1 MNPFPTLPPRVSQE
15 VLFQLSQALPPPSE
29 DGPEALAERDA
40 VAVAAIAAF
49 APHDV
54 TEAMLAVQV
63 VVSDAYSHD
72 CLRMANQYRGDIKK
86 VLKARSQAAAMMR
99 EMQRALRA
107 LLARQARRPAKAAVP
122 APVPVAAQAKVRP
135 EAPRP
140 NGNVVFLPVNRT
152 RPATRSALAGGAS
165 IVSLFETVVTK

>member
-15 VLFQLSQALPPPSE
+15 VLFQLFQALPPPPE
-29 DGPEALAERDA
+29 DGPEARAERDA
-40 VAVAAIAAF
+40 VAVAAVAAF
-49 APHDV
+49 APHDR

-63 VVSDAYSHD
+63 VISDAFSHD
-72 CLRMANQYRGDIKK
+72 CLRLANQYRGDIKK

-107 LLARQARRPAKAAVP
+107 LLARQARRPAKA
-122 APVPVAAQAKVRP
+122 PVSGPVAAPARGRP

-140 NGNVVFLPVNRT
+140 GGNVVFLPVNRP
-152 RPATRSALAGGAS
+152 RPATRSAPLGGAS
-165 IVSLFETVVTK
+165 VISLFEATVRK